1 MLVAPL
7 TLLIFL
13 ILLFEPLSASLLRE
27 LVCGANKFFLR
38 RFKSPINSLIKVVA
52 MMSGELEFDN
62 SFSETIVTLEGS
74 VQLIFFGFFLTA
86 NIVIINVLISIAITA
101 LGEAKLIKENLRAMA
116 RALAVLELEQALKWL
131 RVSKKTTSEMFV
143 ATMTFDILIF

>member
-1 MLVAPL
+1 
-7 TLLIFL
+7 
-13 ILLFEPLSASLLRE
+13 
-27 LVCGANKFFLR
+27 
-38 RFKSPINSLIKVVA
+38 
-52 MMSGELEFDN
+52 MSGELEFDN